1 MDYDETNQD
10 GLEQPSEVQDDPD
23 AQEQADADSVRLD
36 KALGSIN
43 VAKDM
48 EEDDLTKLG
57 NECFQGFERDEDS
70 RKTWLMEQEK
80 WMKLATQVA
89 EKKTYP
95 WPGAANVQYPLLT
108 TASMQFAARAYP
120 ALVPG
125 PDLVK
130 CLVISKDLD
139 GKAFDRA
146 DRIGAH
152 MSYQIMCEMNEWEE
166 DMDKLCLMLPI
177 VGCAFKKTYYNPM
190 TETNVSELVPA
201 EHFVVNY
208 WAKNLET
215 AYRKSHIIY
224 LNKNEVEER
233 VRSGVFLDT
242 ELGKPVP
249 YTSVANAKKD
259 VTTKIQES
267 EPDDSTPYAFI
278 EQHTWADLDEDEYKE
293 PWIVTFEY
301 TSKKVVRVVPRFKS
315 DGIKKDG
322 ESIKR
327 IEPVEYFTKFGF
339 IPNPDGGIYDV
350 GFGLL
355 LGALNSTVNTL
366 TNQLLDAGHLS
377 TLQAGFIGRG
387 IRIKGGGA
395 KFQPGEWKQADF
407 TGDDIKKNIFPL
419 PAGQPSD
426 VLFKLLEALVTS
438 SKELASV
445 SEIATGKLPGQNT
458 PATTTQIS
466 VEQSLKV
473 FTAIYKRL
481 YRALTKEYEKLF
493 QLNKL
498 HLPDD
503 KIYFVLNTENQP
515 QEQALF
521 KTDYKDDLTVKPNA
535 DPNVVSDAQ
544 ELSRAQAL
552 FEIMQ
557 SPLGGWLQPQEV
569 LMRLLKAGKQQGI
582 QKLINPQGPPPD
594 PKQQE
599 VQAKMQIEQ
608 QKAQGQQQKTQADVQ
623 LKQMEM
629 QIKQMEAQ
637 LEQQQMQME
646 MMMKKQEM
654 EMDLH
659 FKGAEHQMSMQHSHE
674 QHQVDMTVAHAQ
686 GQQQIQ
692 MGAQKMDQQK
702 QQGDLKVQ
710 QQKQMAASKPKPTGG
725 AK

>member
-1 MDYDETNQD
+1 MDYEDNDEQD
-10 GLEQPSEVQDDPD
+10 QTSEVQEDPE
-23 AQEQADADSVRLD
+23 AKEKADADAVELD

-43 VAKDM
+43 VAKDL
-48 EEDDLTKLG
+48 EEDDLVELG
-57 NECFQGFERDEDS
+57 EECRLGFDRDEES
-70 RKTWLMEQEK
+70 RRTWLMDQEK

-130 CLVISKDLD
+130 GQVISKDLD
-139 GKAFDRA
+139 GKASDRA
-146 DRIGAH
+146 ERIGSH
-152 MSYQIMCEMNEWEE
+152 MSYQIMCEMDEWEE

-190 TETNVSELVPA
+190 TEKNVSELVPA
-201 EHFVVNY
+201 ENFVVNY

-215 AYRKSHIIY
+215 AFRKTHIIY
-224 LNKNEVEER
+224 LNQNEVEER
-233 VRSGVFLDT
+233 IRSGVFLDV

-249 YTSVANAKKD
+249 YTSVANAQKD
-259 VTTKIQES
+259 VTTKKQES
-267 EPDDSTPYAFI
+267 EPDDSTPFAFM
-278 EQHTWADLDEDEYKE
+278 EQHTWADLDEDGYKE

-301 TSKKVVRVVPRFKS
+301 NTKKVVRVVPRFQS

-322 ESIKR
+322 KKIQR
-327 IEPVEYFTKFGF
+327 IEPMEYFTKFGF

-366 TNQLLDAGHLS
+366 TNQLLDAGHLA

-387 IRIKGGGA
+387 IRIKGGGVR
-395 KFQPGEWKQADF
+395 FQPGEWKQADF
-407 TGDDIKKNIFPL
+407 TGDDIKNNIFPL
-419 PAGQPSD
+419 PAQAPSD

-493 QLNKL
+493 ELNKL
-498 HLPDD
+498 YLPDE

-515 QEQALF
+515 NEQALF
-521 KTDYKDDLTVKPNA
+521 KTDYKDDITVKPNA

-552 FEIMQ
+552 FELMQ

-599 VQAKMQIEQ
+599 MQAKMQME
-608 QKAQGQQQKTQADVQ
+608 QQKTQADVGIKQ
-623 LKQMEM
+623 LEA

-637 LEQQQMQME
+637 LDQQKMQME
-646 MMMKKQEM
+646 MVMKKQEM

-659 FKGAEHQMSMQHSHE
+659 FKGQEHQMNIQHQHQ
-674 QHQVDMTVAHAQ
+674 QHQVDMAVAQTQAHQKIAL
-686 GQQQIQ
+686 
-692 MGAQKMDQQK
+692 GAQQMEQQK
-702 QQGDLKVQ
+702 QQGDLKVE
-710 QQKQMAASKPKPTGG
+710 QQKKMAAAKPKPTGG
-725 AK
+725 TK

>member
-1 MDYDETNQD
+1 MDYEDTEQD
-10 GLEQPSEVQDDPD
+10 TGVQDDPL
-23 AQEQADADSVRLD
+23 AQEQADADRIELD
-36 KALGSIN
+36 KALSSVN
-43 VAKDM
+43 VAEDM
-48 EEDDLTKLG
+48 DEDDLLEIG
-57 NECFQGFERDEDS
+57 NECFMGFERDEQS
-70 RKTWLMEQEK
+70 RRDWLLEQEK

-130 CLVISKDLD
+130 CLVISRDLD
-139 GKAFDRA
+139 GQASARA

-152 MSYQIMCEMNEWEE
+152 MSYQIMCEMDEWEE

-177 VGCAFKKTYYNPM
+177 VGCAFKKTYYNPL
-190 TETNVSELVPA
+190 TDKNVSELVPA
-201 EHFVVNY
+201 ENFVVNY

-233 VRSGVFLDT
+233 VRNGVFLDVA
-242 ELGKPVP
+242 LGEPVP
-249 YTSVANAKKD
+249 YTSVSNTKKD
-259 VTTKIQES
+259 VTTKIREG
-267 EPDDSTPYAFI
+267 EMDDSTPFAFI
-278 EQHTWADLDEDEYKE
+278 EQHTWADLDEDGYKE
-293 PWIVTFEY
+293 PWIITFEY
-301 TSKKVVRVVPRFKS
+301 TTKKVVRVVPRFTS
-315 DGIKKDG
+315 DGVKKDG
-322 ESIKR
+322 KKITR
-327 IEPVEYFTKFGF
+327 IQPKEYFTKFGF

-387 IRIKGGGA
+387 IRIKGGGQ

-407 TGDDIKKNIFPL
+407 TGDDIRKNVFPL
-419 PAGQPSD
+419 PVGQPSD

-481 YRALTKEYEKLF
+481 YRALTKEYEKLYE
-493 QLNKL
+493 LNKL

-503 KIYFVLNTENQP
+503 KIYFVLNTEDQP
-515 QEQALF
+515 NEQALF

-552 FEIMQ
+552 FELMQ

-599 VQAKMQIEQ
+599 MQGKMQIEQ
-608 QKAQGQQQKTQADVQ
+608 QKAQGAQQKTQADVQ
-623 LKQMEM
+623 MKQMEM
-629 QIKQMEAQ
+629 QIKQMEAK
-637 LEQQQMQME
+637 LDEQKMQME
-646 MMMKKQEM
+646 MVMKKQEM
-654 EMDLH
+654 DMNLH
-659 FKGAEHQMSMQHSHE
+659 FKSQEHQMGLAHQSQK
-674 QHQVDMTVAHAQ
+674 HQVDMAVAQTQAH
-686 GQQQIQ
+686 QQIA

-702 QQGDLKVQ
+702 EQGDMKLQ
-710 QQKQMAASKPKPTGG
+710 QQKQAAAQKPKPTGG
-725 AK
+725 A